1 MPKKAK
7 LAAAEASLEETM
19 TLLNN
24 KRSQLALL
32 EARLAQLKEDYA
44 EVRMHLL
51 FCVGCAILSLLFTLA

>member
-7 LAAAEASLEETM
+7 LAGAEASLEETM
-19 TLLNN
+19 TLLNT

-44 EVRMHLL
+44 EVKCLKL
-51 FCVGCAILSLLFTLA
+51 FLKHPIG

>member
-7 LAAAEASLEETM
+7 LAGAEASLEETM
-19 TLLNN
+19 TLLNT

-44 EVRMHLL
+44 EVRE
-51 FCVGCAILSLLFTLA
+51 INPN

>member
-7 LAAAEASLEETM
+7 LAGAEASLEETM
-19 TLLNN
+19 TLLNT

-44 EVRMHLL
+44 EVKRPR
-51 FCVGCAILSLLFTLA
+51 FF